1 MYIYVCIMHSFHAK
15 IAVSNTKGLNYNTLC
30 DHIPDGLD
38 AQPVKLLVNRS
49 VSRSTALIH
58 CARLM

>member
-1 MYIYVCIMHSFHAK
+1 MHYFHAK